1 MDEGEVVVRA
11 DLLLA
16 RQALF
21 ERALQVLRGVV
32 VFAAVVWLE
41 PHEERGLAFAR
52 CLGILRRARLER
64 SEDRPPDGMACLGGG
79 KLEPRVYGE
88 RLAELVP
95 ALALAAGRA
104 IDEGEILVGP
114 CEVLVG
120 EALVD
125 RGAQVLGGAGVLAFL
140 VLFHPGGEGRLAFAR
155 LEQVLH
161 FRLHVAHGLAR
172 ASAKERDRR
181 DAEQDSQHQRNLCFI
196 FAVSPV
202 LITTRS
208 TKGGKSELW
217 ITIVCEPAEISSLRS
232 GGLKPRSCPSTNT
245 LPPRVI
251 ASSKPP
257 ASPRAAF
264 FCRFF
269 SAGVF
274 SMLAMLSF
282 LGETAGLSADLG
294 AAAGGAGSAEASL
307 AGLVPGFAGA
317 AAVSAAEGLST
328 PRPLRGTSNGRTA
341 QAPAG
346 DAENRRCPA

>member
-1 MDEGEVVVRA
+1 MDEGEVLVRA

-21 ERALQVLRGVV
+21 DRALQVLR
-32 VFAAVVWLE
+32 
-41 PHEERGLAFAR
+41 
-52 CLGILRRARLER
+52 
-64 SEDRPPDGMACLGGG
+64 
-79 KLEPRVYGE
+79 
-88 RLAELVP
+88 
-95 ALALAAGRA
+95 
-104 IDEGEILVGP
+104 
-114 CEVLVG
+114 
-120 EALVD
+120 
-125 RGAQVLGGAGVLAFL
+125 GAGVLAFL

-208 TKGGKSELW
+208 TKGGKSELC

-232 GGLKPRSCPSTNT
+232 GGPKPRPSPSTHT
-245 LPPRVI
+245 MPPRVI

-282 LGETAGLSADLG
+282 LGETAGFSAEL
-294 AAAGGAGSAEASL
+294 GAGS
-307 AGLVPGFAGA
+307 GGP
-317 AAVSAAEGLST
+317 
-328 PRPLRGTSNGRTA
+328 P
-341 QAPAG
+341 
-346 DAENRRCPA
+346 